1 MNSLQITNVP
11 ISASQDEYPISPT
24 QQSQSSNGFSS
35 SSSNLEKNSKEP
47 CTIYKINLDFLNHKK
62 YKVNQNFIMNQLC
75 ENSMRTIQRD
85 ISNYS
90 SQFIFNDNN
99 DTKPNMISIYQKI
112 ISSNNESNSEIEVNN
127 IEGNSA
133 EASSPEII
141 HLWINKYRKFVNK

>member
-1 MNSLQITNVP
+1 
-11 ISASQDEYPISPT
+11 
-24 QQSQSSNGFSS
+24 
-35 SSSNLEKNSKEP
+35 
-47 CTIYKINLDFLNHKK
+47 
-62 YKVNQNFIMNQLC
+62 MNQLC

-141 HLWINKYRKFVNK
+141 HL